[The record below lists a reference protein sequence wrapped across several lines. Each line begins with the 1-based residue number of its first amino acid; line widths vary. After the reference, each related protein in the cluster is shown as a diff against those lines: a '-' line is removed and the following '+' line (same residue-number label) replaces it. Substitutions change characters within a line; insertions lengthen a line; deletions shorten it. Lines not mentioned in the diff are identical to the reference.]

1 MKEENNNAQS
11 GDYHSIIVKV
21 SHPPSRTLNLVG
33 GAERRRGN
41 IDQ

>member
-11 GDYHSIIVKV
+11 GDYDKIIVKV
-21 SHPPSRTLNLVG
+21 SPPPSHSLNLVG